1 MHVVSIRTLLNFL
14 HKLCQLGMS
23 SAAVVNLSEE
33 GREHAR
39 EEGGGGC
46 QEEGVRGGGGSNIRR
61 E

>member
-33 GREHAR
+33 GREQEK
-39 EEGGGGC
+39 EE
-46 QEEGVRGGGGSNIRR
+46 EEGVRRR